1 MWTVTRLLGIGWF
14 VAICIVG
21 GVWGGVWLDG
31 KLGSSPLFLLIGL
44 LFGIVIAGVG
54 MYRLLIAVLSTE
66 GK

>member
-1 MWTVTRLLGIGWF
+1 MRTVTRLLGIGWF

-44 LFGIVIAGVG
+44 LLGLVIAGVG
-54 MYRLLIAVLSTE
+54 MYRLLMAVLSTE